1 MTVGVPYAH
10 AVEPLPLV
18 VPDGSGISLDRPYR
32 PVRVVFRLLAT
43 GGLRADTGAGLRA
56 LDLGAAGDIGAF
68 TGDVGVRA
76 LGWRRGLKRPPWRVS
91 QDDPVPC
98 TILSVTSEIK
108 GNA

>member
-1 MTVGVPYAH
+1 V
-10 AVEPLPLV
+10 VEPLPLV

-32 PVRVVFRLLAT
+32 PIRVVFRLLAS
-43 GGLRADTGAGLRA
+43 GALRADTGAGLRPLELA
-56 LDLGAAGDIGAF
+56 SPSDAPF
-68 TGDVGVRA
+68 KGDVSVRA
-76 LGWRRGLKRPPWRVS
+76 LGWRRGLERPPWRVS

>member
-1 MTVGVPYAH
+1 
-10 AVEPLPLV
+10 

-32 PVRVVFRLLAT
+32 PVRLVFRLLAT
-43 GGLRADTGAGLRA
+43 GALRADTGAGLRA
-56 LDLGAAGDIGAF
+56 LDLASSGGGAGPF

-76 LGWRRGLKRPPWRVS
+76 LGWRRGLARPPWRVS